1 MFFLYALKASE
12 KRRRRRRRRQYP
24 RQFRFFLD
32 FLKLKGTF

>member
-12 KRRRRRRRRQYP
+12 KRRRRRRQYP

>member
-12 KRRRRRRRRQYP
+12 KRRRRRRRQYP